1 MSAGDHPLA
10 DRTVDDTGSRQ
21 RGTRLARPERRA
33 QLLDAAL
40 EVFVQK
46 GYHNAVVD
54 DIADRAGVSKPVV
67 YQHFPGK
74 LELYLALLDESTTAM
89 IDAVRAALD
98 STQDNKQ
105 RVEATMAAYFGFVGD
120 DSGAH
125 RLLFESDL
133 VHDAE
138 VRERVT
144 RAQHECARLVSE
156 VIAADTNLGPEES
169 MLLAIGLIGMAQV
182 SARWALTTDTIAS
195 GPAAG
200 LLSQLTWRG
209 ISGFPRSGEHEESS
223 TGP

>member
-1 MSAGDHPLA
+1 
-10 DRTVDDTGSRQ
+10 
-21 RGTRLARPERRA
+21 
-33 QLLDAAL
+33 
-40 EVFVQK
+40 
-46 GYHNAVVD
+46 
-54 DIADRAGVSKPVV
+54 V

-74 LELYLALLDESTTAM
+74 LELYLALLDESTAAM
-89 IDAVRAALD
+89 IDAVRTALA
-98 STQDNKQ
+98 STPDNKQ

-120 DSGAH
+120 ESGAH

-156 VIAADTNLGPEES
+156 VIAADTGLGTEES

-195 GPAAG
+195 GPSAA
-200 LLSQLTWRG
+200 LLSHLAWRG

-223 TGP
+223 VSP